1 MENVK
6 NNVNKLTKTSNYRF
20 KADIVKNILKDF
32 KLEFKKNIFNKAF
45 EIDKK
50 KHPVYIEYEKLVQII
65 DSKIQS
71 NDFIVKFTPENII
84 DGYGNIAVDYNGNPY
99 VTMNLALAA
108 LKTHNNIIFFSK
120 KYYAINSI
128 IIQTLN
134 KVCQKNKYG
143 EIGLVE
149 FGSNDDIV
157 QNHQLFDLMLYIGDK
172 REYQKIK
179 RKVNLPVIFYGYGY
193 VDVYVESR
201 EFKDLLLD
209 IDEFANKNDIIIN
222 YFDNT
227 SFDET
232 LEFVNKYEI
241 SDSFVLISKNTDM
254 IYKFMSQIRTNKF
267 YINQN
272 PFENYEFKFDENKLV
287 YDKKIFLKKL

>member
-6 NNVNKLTKTSNYRF
+6 NNVNKLTRTSDYRF
-20 KADIVKNILKDF
+20 KADVVKNILRDF

-50 KHPVYIEYEKLVQII
+50 KHPVYIEFEKMVQII
-65 DSKIQS
+65 DSQIQ
-71 NDFIVKFTPENII
+71 NDNFIVKFTPENII
-84 DGYGNIAVDYNGNPY
+84 DGYGNIAVDYNGSPY
-99 VTMNLALAA
+99 VTMELALMA
-108 LKTHNNIIFFSK
+108 LRTHNNIIFFSK
-120 KYYAINSI
+120 KYYAINSM

-134 KVCQKNKYG
+134 KACQKNKYG

-149 FGSNDDIV
+149 FGNDDDIV
-157 QNHQLFDLMLYIGDK
+157 QNQSLFDLMIYIGDK

-179 RKVNLPVIFYGYGY
+179 RKINLPVIFYGYGY

-254 IYKFMSQIRTNKF
+254 IYKFMSQIRVNKF